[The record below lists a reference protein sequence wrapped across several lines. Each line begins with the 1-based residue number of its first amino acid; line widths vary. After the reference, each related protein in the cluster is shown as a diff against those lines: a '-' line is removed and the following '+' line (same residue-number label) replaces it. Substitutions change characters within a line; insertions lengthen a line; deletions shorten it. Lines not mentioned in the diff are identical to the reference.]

1 MLSLISISILFFF
14 ANTNSV
20 YGVKCKPEWTL
31 HQRKCY
37 RYYPEYLNHTDAHN
51 LCLSQGA
58 VLMNIKKKADI
69 KFAISLTL
77 TNTDIWVFI

>member
-1 MLSLISISILFFF
+1 MLSLIFISVIFFF

-31 HQRKCY
+31 YHGKCY
-37 RYYPEYLNHTDAHN
+37 RYNPKSLNHYDAHKH
-51 LCLSQGA
+51 CLSQGA

-69 KFAISLTL
+69 RFAGSLIPL
-77 TNTDIWVFI
+77 NTVIWVFI